1 LSLRRRAR
9 RFLVVLA
16 LAIAGATF
24 LLAGLIIDHP
34 DPVAPADAI
43 YVLGG
48 SRISRAL
55 EASELYA
62 SAMAPHII
70 ISQGAQ
76 EAAENQLAARSIHV
90 PTEGEVARDI
100 LVDRLNIPPA
110 AVEVL
115 PEAPDNTAQEADMIF
130 GRVRTSHWTRL
141 IIITDCAST
150 RRAGFIFR
158 RKFGP
163 EVTITARCARTDSY
177 QPWLWWRSRA
187 TFRETFYELPKL
199 VAYWCGLRG

>member
-16 LAIAGATF
+16 LATAGTTF
-24 LLAGLIIDHP
+24 LLAGFIIDHP
-34 DPVAPADAI
+34 DPLAPADAI

-55 EASELYA
+55 EAKELYA
-62 SAMAPHII
+62 SAMAPRII
-70 ISQGAQ
+70 ISPGAK
-76 EAAENQLAARSIHV
+76 EAAESQLAALSIHV

-100 LVDRLNIPPA
+100 LVGRLNVPPA
-110 AVEVL
+110 DVDVL
-115 PEAPDNTAQEADMIF
+115 PDAPDNTAQEAEMIL

-141 IIITDCAST
+141 IVITDCAST

-158 RKFGP
+158 RTLGP
-163 EVTITARCARTDSY
+163 DVTITARCARTDTY
-177 QPWLWWRSRA
+177 EPWLWWRSRA

-199 VAYWCGLRG
+199 MAYWCGLRG

>member
-1 LSLRRRAR
+1 
-9 RFLVVLA
+9 VVLA
-16 LAIAGATF
+16 LALAAATF

-34 DPVAPADAI
+34 DPLAPADVI

-55 EASELYA
+55 EASDLYA
-62 SAMAPHII
+62 SATAPQII

-76 EAAENQLAARSIHV
+76 ESAENELAARGIHV

-100 LVDRLNIPPA
+100 LVGRLNVPAA

-115 PEAPDNTAQEADMIF
+115 PDVPDNTAQEAAMIL
-130 GRVRTSHWTRL
+130 GRVRANHWSR
-141 IIITDCAST
+141 IIVLTDCAST

-158 RKFGP
+158 RTLGP
-163 EVTITARCARTDSY
+163 DIAITARCARTDHY
-177 QPWLWWRSRA
+177 NPWLWWRSRSS
-187 TFRETFYELPKL
+187 FRETFYELPKL

>member
-1 LSLRRRAR
+1 M
-9 RFLVVLA
+9 VLA
-16 LAIAGATF
+16 LATAGAAF
-24 LLAGLIIDHP
+24 LLAGLILDHP
-34 DPVAPADAI
+34 DPLAPADVI

-55 EASELYA
+55 EAAELYA
-62 SAMAPHII
+62 SAMAPLII

-76 EAAENQLAARSIHV
+76 EAAENQLAARNIHV
-90 PTEGEVARDI
+90 PTEGDIARDI
-100 LVDRLNIPPA
+100 LVGRLNVPPA

-115 PEAPDNTAQEADMIF
+115 PDAPDNTAQEASMIL
-130 GRVRTSHWTRL
+130 GRVRASHWSRL
-141 IIITDCAST
+141 IVITDCAST

-158 RKFGP
+158 RTLGP
-163 EVTITARCARTDSY
+163 DVTITARCARTDTY
-177 QPWLWWRSRA
+177 DPWLWWRSRA

>member
-1 LSLRRRAR
+1 MSLRRRAR

-24 LLAGLIIDHP
+24 LLAGVIIDHS
-34 DPVAPADAI
+34 DPLAPADVI

-55 EASELYA
+55 EASELYG
-62 SAMAPHII
+62 SSIAPRIL
-70 ISQGAQ
+70 ISPGARDAG
-76 EAAENQLAARSIHV
+76 ESQLAARGIHV

-100 LVDRLNIPPA
+100 LVNHLNVPPT
-110 AVEVL
+110 AVEL
-115 PEAPDNTAQEADMIF
+115 LTDTPDNTAQEARMALD
-130 GRVRTSHWTRL
+130 RVRTNHWSRV
-141 IIITDCAST
+141 IVITDCAST

-158 RKFGP
+158 RVLGP
-163 EVTITARCARTDSY
+163 DTTITARCARTDAY
-177 QPWLWWRSRA
+177 EPWWWWRSRA

>member
-1 LSLRRRAR
+1 MSLRRAR

-16 LAIAGATF
+16 LAIAGGTF

-34 DPVAPADAI
+34 DPLAPADVI

-55 EASELYA
+55 EASDLYA
-62 SAMAPHII
+62 AAMAPHII

-76 EAAENQLAARSIHV
+76 EPAETQLAARGIHV

-100 LVDRLNIPPA
+100 LVGRLNVPPT

-115 PEAPDNTAQEADMIF
+115 PEIPDNTAQEAAMVLE
-130 GRVRTSHWTRL
+130 RVRASHWSRL
-141 IIITDCAST
+141 IVITDCAST
-150 RRAGFIFR
+150 RRAAFIFR
-158 RKFGP
+158 RTLGP
-163 EVTITARCARTDSY
+163 DVAITARCARTDGY
-177 QPWLWWRSRA
+177 DPWLWWRSRSN
-187 TFRETFYELPKL
+187 FRETFYEFPKL

>member
-16 LAIAGATF
+16 LAIAGGTF

-34 DPVAPADAI
+34 DPLAPADAI

-48 SRISRAL
+48 SRISRGL
-55 EASELYA
+55 EASDLYA
-62 SAMAPHII
+62 AAMAPRII

-76 EAAENQLAARSIHV
+76 EPAENQLAARGIHV

-100 LVDRLNIPPA
+100 LVGRLNVPPA

-115 PEAPDNTAQEADMIF
+115 PDTPDNTAQEATMIL
-130 GRVRTSHWTRL
+130 GRVRAGHWSRL
-141 IIITDCAST
+141 IVITDCAST

-158 RKFGP
+158 RTLGP
-163 EVTITARCARTDSY
+163 DVAITARCARTDKY
-177 QPWLWWRSRA
+177 DPWLWWRSRSS
-187 TFRETFYELPKL
+187 FRETFYEFPKL

>member
-16 LAIAGATF
+16 LAVAGATF
-24 LLAGLIIDHP
+24 LLAGLIIDHT
-34 DPVAPADAI
+34 DPLAPADVI

-55 EASELYA
+55 EAAELYG
-62 SAMAPHII
+62 SAIAPRII

-76 EAAENQLAARSIHV
+76 EAAENQLAARGIRV
-90 PTEGEVARDI
+90 PTEGDVARDI
-100 LVDRLNIPPA
+100 LVSRLSVPPA

-115 PEAPDNTAQEADMIF
+115 PDAPDNTAQEAAMILR
-130 GRVRTSHWTRL
+130 RVRASHWTRL
-141 IIITDCAST
+141 IVITDCAST

-158 RKFGP
+158 RTLGP
-163 EVTITARCARTDSY
+163 DVTVAARCARTDTY
-177 QPWLWWRSRA
+177 EPWLWWRSRA

>member
-16 LAIAGATF
+16 LAVAGATF
-24 LLAGLIIDHP
+24 LSAGLIIDHS
-34 DPVAPADAI
+34 DPLAPADVI

-62 SAMAPHII
+62 AADAPRIV

-76 EAAENQLAARSIHV
+76 EAAERQLAARGIHV

-100 LVDRLNIPPA
+100 LVSRLGVPST
-110 AVEVL
+110 AVELL
-115 PEAPDNTAQEADMIF
+115 PEAPDNTAQEARMIM
-130 GRVRTSHWTRL
+130 GRVRESHWSRITL
-141 IIITDCAST
+141 ITDCATT

-158 RKFGP
+158 RLLGP
-163 EVTITARCARTDSY
+163 DVTIMARCARTDGY
-177 QPWLWWRSRA
+177 DPWLWWRSRG

>member
-16 LAIAGATF
+16 LATAGATF
-24 LLAGLIIDHP
+24 FLAGFIIDHP
-34 DPVAPADAI
+34 DPLAPADVI

-55 EASELYA
+55 EASELYV
-62 SAMAPHII
+62 SAIAPHII
-70 ISQGAQ
+70 ISQGA
-76 EAAENQLAARSIHV
+76 EEPAENQLAARGIHV
-90 PTEGEVARDI
+90 PTEGEVARDT
-100 LVDRLNIPPA
+100 LVGRLNVPPG

-115 PEAPDNTAQEADMIF
+115 PDTPDNTAQEAAMIL
-130 GRVRTSHWTRL
+130 GRVRENHWSRL
-141 IIITDCAST
+141 VIITDCAST

-158 RKFGP
+158 RTLGP
-163 EVTITARCARTDSY
+163 DVTIIARCARTDTY
-177 QPWLWWRSRA
+177 DPWLWWRSRA

>member
-24 LLAGLIIDHP
+24 LLAGVIIDHS
-34 DPVAPADAI
+34 DPLAPADVI

-55 EASELYA
+55 EANDLYG
-62 SAMAPHII
+62 SGIAPRIL
-70 ISQGAQ
+70 ISPGAQ
-76 EAAENQLAARSIHV
+76 EAAEGQLAARGIHV

-100 LVDRLNIPPA
+100 LVSRLNVPST
-110 AVEVL
+110 AVELL
-115 PEAPDNTAQEADMIF
+115 PDTPDNTAQEARMILD
-130 GRVRTSHWTRL
+130 RVRANHWSRL
-141 IIITDCAST
+141 IVITDCAST

-158 RKFGP
+158 RVLGP
-163 EVTITARCARTDSY
+163 DVAITARCARTDGY
-177 QPWLWWRSRA
+177 DPWWWWRSRA